1 MELSGNMQT
10 SNTHPLTPSSTFTLQ
25 TPLFDQAILNSLLQL
40 IMFKRP
46 MLSHSCWQCMIQ
58 ADSLLGGIVESAV
71 INNDDNFRIALKTS
85 MNIQKK
91 SLQLREDMV
100 HIIKSLGGLHKFL
113 QLSQDE
119 KAVSKIIDMFSMPS
133 DDGTESKSQFF
144 GQS

>member
-1 MELSGNMQT
+1 
-10 SNTHPLTPSSTFTLQ
+10 
-25 TPLFDQAILNSLLQL
+25 
-40 IMFKRP
+40 
-46 MLSHSCWQCMIQ
+46 MIQ